1 MKVFL
6 LAVIVLG
13 ITLGCIWWGS
23 WYVNRMCDRL
33 LGLLEDMSGME
44 VGDVKRFGG
53 VYAAFEE
60 TWEHGEMWLH
70 ILVGHDAA
78 DMVKDLFVEMGIR
91 YICGDELGFRVVL
104 EKLCLQI
111 EKIKEGERIVVDSI
125 L

>member
-6 LAVIVLG
+6 LAVVVLG
-13 ITLGCIWWGS
+13 ITLASIWWGS
-23 WYVNRMCDRL
+23 WYVNRMCDK
-33 LGLLEDMSGME
+33 LLELLENMSGME
-44 VGDVKRFGG
+44 VGDPAGFGDI
-53 VYAAFEE
+53 YARFEE
-60 TWEHGEMWLH
+60 VWDRGEMWLH

-78 DMVKDLFVEMGIR
+78 DLVKDLFAEMGMR
-91 YICGDELGFRVVL
+91 YIGMDELGFRVVL